1 MGAYMKPLKL
11 GIIGLSEGN
20 GHPYSW
26 SAIFNG
32 YNRTLMEN
40 CPFPAIPNYLSNY
53 NFPEDSISEAEVTH
67 IWTQDK
73 NISENI
79 AETTYIKNVL
89 DSYDEMV
96 GEVDGLLLAR
106 DDYHSHKEF
115 ASIFLQSGIPVYI
128 DKPLS
133 VNEDR
138 AKELLAMQNY
148 PSQIFTGSA
157 LAFDPKI
164 ADLKKHIKSLG
175 EIKFIFGSAPG
186 SWDKYS
192 IHLIDPLLSLL
203 DADIQPQ
210 LINKFNFNNFVSVK
224 YQFHENI
231 MCNLQCLGGL
241 ASPIRISII
250 GSKGFHEI
258 NFDDPFHAFRNALKA
273 FIVSI
278 RSKQVIRS
286 QKVILESIKM
296 IQMGID

>member
-1 MGAYMKPLKL
+1 MKPLKL

-32 YNRTLMEN
+32 YNKTLMGN

-53 NFPEDSISEAEVTH
+53 NFPENSIREAEVTH

-73 NISENI
+73 NVSKNI
-79 AETTYIKNVL
+79 ADTTYIDNVL

-106 DDYHSHKEF
+106 DDYNSHKEF

-133 VNEDR
+133 VTEAR

-164 ADLKKHIKSLG
+164 SDAKKEINSLG

-186 SWDKYS
+186 PWDKYS
-192 IHLIDPLLSLL
+192 IHLIDPLLVLFNS
-203 DADIQPQ
+203 DIQPK
-210 LINKFNFNNFVSVK
+210 LINKFNFNDFVSVK
-224 YQFHENI
+224 YQLDKNI
-231 MCNLQCLGGL
+231 LCNFQCLGGFT
-241 ASPIRISII
+241 SPVRISII
-250 GSKGFHEI
+250 GDTGFLEI
-258 NFDDPFHAFRNALKA
+258 NFDDPFYAFRNALVA
-273 FIVSI
+273 FVVSI
-278 RSKQVIRS
+278 RSKKTIRS
-286 QKVILESIKM
+286 QREILESIKM
-296 IQMGID
+296 IEMGID